1 MATVIKPKRSETG
14 SSVPTTA
21 NLAVGEMAVNT
32 ADQKIYVRDSADNIV
47 VVADS
52 TAAASGISNVVED
65 TTPQL
70 GGNLDL
76 NSSDIT
82 GTGNINITGT
92 ATLSGNLTV
101 DTNTLS
107 VDSSNNRVGIGTAS
121 PAYQVEIE
129 NTGAN
134 ALLVLDRTDG
144 ASTFIEGGATNSVF
158 GSVSTNNVQIAYNSI
173 PVVTIGSGGAI
184 TTSGTITYGTLND
197 GTTALTS
204 TVEELNYLDGVTGIT
219 LGTANELLIVG
230 SDGTSITSDSTLSI
244 DTGSNYI
251 GINQSSP
258 EVTLHMTGEGAQTA
272 QIRMEQYND
281 TADAPDV
288 RTRRYRGT
296 VASPA
301 AVQAGDYL
309 YRSNHEYWNGSSLIV
324 GGSFAFDNTNNANR
338 TQFAVSVTTDGT
350 SADPNNASKT
360 QFKIDGN
367 DSGAITFNNAYKF
380 PTSDGSANQ
389 VLQTNGSGTLSFA
402 TVSGGTSDVV
412 DDTTPQL
419 GGDLDLNSSD
429 ITGTGNIDITGGVA
443 TTTSIDVSGTDSKLN
458 LTATNTGADHS
469 INAASS
475 VGALAIDVDANSEG
489 SDARLV
495 FNMRGSEAMRID
507 SSGNVGIG
515 TNSPSETL
523 DVDGSMALS
532 ASTTESRYIEMGTGR
547 TGNGYAY
554 IDLVGDATYTDYGL
568 RLIRGNSG
576 ANTTSQLIHR
586 GTGALEFKTTDAA
599 NIDFYTSNAFDFRMA
614 TNGDFHADGDVIA
627 YSTTT
632 SDVRLKSDVEPITN
646 ALSKVNQLSGY
657 TFTRK
662 HNGQKS
668 AGILAHELE
677 KVLPEAVREKELPL
691 QQDDG
696 EMYKVVEYDAIHGL
710 LIEAIKEL
718 SDKVERLEARLQIED
733 GLGNK

>member
-1 MATVIKPKRSETG
+1 
-14 SSVPTTA
+14 
-21 NLAVGEMAVNT
+21 
-32 ADQKIYVRDSADNIV
+32 
-47 VVADS
+47 
-52 TAAASGISNVVED
+52 
-65 TTPQL
+65 
-70 GGNLDL
+70 
-76 NSSDIT
+76 
-82 GTGNINITGT
+82 
-92 ATLSGNLTV
+92 
-101 DTNTLS
+101 
-107 VDSSNNRVGIGTAS
+107 
-121 PAYQVEIE
+121 
-129 NTGAN
+129 
-134 ALLVLDRTDG
+134 
-144 ASTFIEGGATNSVF
+144 
-158 GSVSTNNVQIAYNSI
+158 
-173 PVVTIGSGGAI
+173 
-184 TTSGTITYGTLND
+184 
-197 GTTALTS
+197 
-204 TVEELNYLDGVTGIT
+204 
-219 LGTANELLIVG
+219 
-230 SDGTSITSDSTLSI
+230 
-244 DTGSNYI
+244 
-251 GINQSSP
+251 
-258 EVTLHMTGEGAQTA
+258 
-272 QIRMEQYND
+272 
-281 TADAPDV
+281 
-288 RTRRYRGT
+288 
-296 VASPA
+296 
-301 AVQAGDYL
+301 
-309 YRSNHEYWNGSSLIV
+309 
-324 GGSFAFDNTNNANR
+324 
-338 TQFAVSVTTDGT
+338 
-350 SADPNNASKT
+350 
-360 QFKIDGN
+360 
-367 DSGAITFNNAYKF
+367 
-380 PTSDGSANQ
+380 
-389 VLQTNGSGTLSFA
+389 
-402 TVSGGTSDVV
+402 
-412 DDTTPQL
+412 
-419 GGDLDLNSSD
+419 
-429 ITGTGNIDITGGVA
+429 
-443 TTTSIDVSGTDSKLN
+443 
-458 LTATNTGADHS
+458 
-469 INAASS
+469 
-475 VGALAIDVDANSEG
+475 
-489 SDARLV
+489 
-495 FNMRGSEAMRID
+495 MRID